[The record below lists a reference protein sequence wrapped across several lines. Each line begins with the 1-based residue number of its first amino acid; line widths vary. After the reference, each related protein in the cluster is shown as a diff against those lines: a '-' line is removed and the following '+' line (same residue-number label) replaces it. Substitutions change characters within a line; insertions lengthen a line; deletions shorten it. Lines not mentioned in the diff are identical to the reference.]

1 MISGLQKGRA
11 GLPDREFP
19 VFFTFQINPPDMT
32 KAYPYNQTYIWLI
45 SLTAA
50 LGGFLFGYDWVVI
63 GGAKSFY
70 EPFFNI
76 TSSADQ
82 GWGTSSALVG
92 CMVGATLCIFLSDR
106 LGRKRLLIFSGFL
119 FSLSA
124 IGTALADT
132 FWFFNFYRII
142 GGIAMGI
149 ALNLSPLY
157 ISEMSPAERRGRMVT
172 INQLLIMI
180 GVLLAQVV
188 NWQISLLDTQLTDD
202 ATFDQIAQSWN
213 GQVGWRW
220 MFGAEVIPAALF
232 FILLFFVP
240 ESTRWL
246 IKNGQVDKA
255 RKILEKM
262 GGEEYAEDSILETRA
277 ILSNGDE
284 SQVNL
289 KALFH
294 PKILKLL
301 ALGIF
306 LAFLQQWSGINV
318 VIYYAAD
325 IFQAAGFTLKQ
336 MMLNIVVIGGVMV
349 ASVFV
354 TLATV
359 DKYGRKSIMLW
370 CLSAMALLY
379 GAIGYS
385 FYADLGGATV
395 VVLVL
400 ANVMFYSISLAPLL
414 WVLLSE
420 IFPTRVRGAAI
431 SIGAL
436 AHWVGNFTLTYFFP
450 AIKENLGWANNFWLY
465 GAICAFG
472 FLVLWK
478 VLPETK
484 GKSLEELDKEL
495 S

>member
-1 MISGLQKGRA
+1 MS
-11 GLPDREFP
+11 
-19 VFFTFQINPPDMT
+19 TS
-32 KAYPYNQTYIWLI
+32 YSYNQTYLWLI

-63 GGAKSFY
+63 GGAKPFY
-70 EPFFNI
+70 EPYFGI
-76 TSSADQ
+76 TSAADQ

-92 CMVGATLCIFLSDR
+92 CMIGAGLCIFLSDA
-106 LGRKRLLIFSGFL
+106 LGRKRLLIAAGFL
-119 FSLSA
+119 FSVSA
-124 IGTALADT
+124 IGTALAES
-132 FWFFNFYRII
+132 FWSFNFYRIL
-142 GGIAMGI
+142 GGIAMGV

-157 ISEMSPAERRGRMVT
+157 ISEMSPAEKRGRMVT
-172 INQLLIMI
+172 INQLLIMF
-180 GVLLAQVV
+180 GVLLAQLA
-188 NWQISLLDTQLTDD
+188 NWQISLLDTEIGDE
-202 ATFDQIAQSWN
+202 ATFAQIAQSWN

-220 MFGAEVIPAALF
+220 MFGAELLPAALF
-232 FILLFFVP
+232 FVLMFFVP

-246 IKNGQVDKA
+246 IKNGQLEKA
-255 RKILEKM
+255 RMVLTKI
-262 GGEEYAEDSILETRA
+262 GGESYATFSLKETQST
-277 ILSNGDE
+277 LKKGDE

-325 IFQAAGFTLKQ
+325 IFQAAGYNLKQ

-359 DKYGRKSIMLW
+359 DKYGRKTILMI
-370 CLSAMALLY
+370 CLAAMTLLY
-379 GAIGYS
+379 AGIGYS
-385 FYADLGGATV
+385 FYADLGGGIV

-450 AIKENLGWANNFWLY
+450 VIKENLGWANNFWLY
-465 GAICAFG
+465 GLICGFG
-472 FLVLWK
+472 FFVLWK
-478 VLPETK
+478 LLPETK
-484 GKSLEELDKEL
+484 GKSLEELDREL
-495 S
+495 G

>member
-1 MISGLQKGRA
+1 M
-11 GLPDREFP
+11 D
-19 VFFTFQINPPDMT
+19 
-32 KAYPYNQTYIWLI
+32 QTSTYRPTYLWLI
-45 SLTAA
+45 TLTAA

-63 GGAKSFY
+63 GGAKPFY
-70 EPFFNI
+70 EPFFDI
-76 TSSADQ
+76 TSAADQ
-82 GWGTSSALVG
+82 GWATSSALVG
-92 CMVGATLCIFLSDR
+92 CMVGAAGCIFLSDR
-106 LGRKRLLIFSGFL
+106 LGRKRLLIAAGFL

-124 IGTALADT
+124 VGTALT
-132 FWFFNFYRII
+132 ESFFGFNLYRIL
-142 GGIAMGI
+142 GGAAMGI

-157 ISEMSPAERRGRMVT
+157 ISEMSPAEKRGRMVT
-172 INQLLIMI
+172 INQLLIMF

-188 NWQISLLDTQLTDD
+188 NWQISLLDTGLVEG
-202 ATFDQIAQSWN
+202 ASFDQIAASWS
-213 GQVGWRW
+213 GQEGWRW

-232 FILLFFVP
+232 FILMFFVP

-246 IKNGQVDKA
+246 IKNGEVERA
-255 RKILEKM
+255 RTVLTKL
-262 GGEEYAEDSILETRA
+262 GGATYAEDSIRETLDT
-277 ILSNGDE
+277 LSRGDE
-284 SQVNL
+284 SQINL
-289 KALFH
+289 RALFQ
-294 PKILKLL
+294 PKIIKLL

-349 ASVFV
+349 LSVFV

-359 DKYGRKSIMLW
+359 DKYGRKSILLT
-370 CLSAMALLY
+370 CLGAMSLLY
-379 GAIGYS
+379 LGIGYS
-385 FYADLGGATV
+385 FFAELGGGIV

-420 IFPTRVRGAAI
+420 IFPNRVRGAAI

-465 GAICAFG
+465 GAICALG

-484 GKSLEELDKEL
+484 GKSLEELDREL
-495 S
+495 G